1 MRRRHGGRWWGARA
15 RPPAGPLLLVAAL
28 AVLPSACT
36 GGPPAPVDPGTTPAA
51 STAVPGGTDPPPTSA
66 DGTAPGGTATGPAVD
81 CARVEEAKEA
91 LDGAIEAEMDR
102 LGVGAGDP
110 RAPSVSA
117 IATTLHGKDYQAA
130 LVEATSG
137 ATRADAERV
146 LGYYEHL
153 AVAVGDID
161 LRSGSATD
169 LGLALQRIDAASAA
183 QDPAVLEA
191 QQRVQARVEAA
202 CTGEPTATASTPAGG
217 TGST

>member
-1 MRRRHGGRWWGARA
+1 M
-15 RPPAGPLLLVAAL
+15 LLAVAL
-28 AVLPSACT
+28 AVLPAACT
-36 GGPPAPVDPGTTPAA
+36 GEPPVPVDPGATSAA
-51 STAVPGGTDPPPTSA
+51 STAVPGTTDPPDTPPATTSDGGTSA
-66 DGTAPGGTATGPAVD
+66 AVD

-91 LDGAIEAEMDR
+91 LDEAIEAEMDR

-161 LRSGSATD
+161 LHSGSATD

-191 QQRVQARVEAA
+191 QQRVQAGIEAA
-202 CTGEPTATASTPAGG
+202 CTDGATTSPTTPAEG